1 MRSVNARESQ
11 RRVGGGSLNRHLR
24 VHLLPII
31 VISLTI
37 AAFAVGCRRDARQSL
52 ERAVEA
58 WDSRDYKLAAEEYEH
73 YLSLDPTSENAA
85 EARFQ
90 LANIY
95 YFNLHRYDQARAHY
109 ATFLNENSSHAN
121 APLARERLAEVLGEL
136 GRSYDAIAEYENLN
150 PQDLEERRRIRLRI
164 ADLYFA
170 QKNYSQALTEYEKV
184 IDAAAY
190 DELSEQAYLREASIY
205 HIERAQ
211 YEQALPVYQKLAS
224 DSFDPGVKLRAMYG
238 LADCYAGLYR
248 FDEAIRTL
256 REIKDEGEQKVIA
269 ERIAGLEAQS
279 REAAQAKSGIQ
290 R

>member
-1 MRSVNARESQ
+1 MRSVRTRESL
-11 RRVGGGSLNRHLR
+11 RRICVVFPSSRSR
-24 VHLLPII
+24 ES
-31 VISLTI
+31 ISLFVAICLTL
-37 AAFAVGCRRDARQSL
+37 AAFSVGCRRDARQSL

-73 YLSLDPTSENAA
+73 YLSLDPTNENAA

-109 ATFLNENSSHAN
+109 ATFLNEHSSHAN

-205 HIERAQ
+205 HIERSQ

-224 DSFDPGVKLRAMYG
+224 DSFDPGVKLRATYG

-248 FDEAIRTL
+248 FDEAIKTL
-256 REIKDEGEQKVIA
+256 REIKDEGEQKAIA
-269 ERIAGLEAQS
+269 DRIALLEAQR
-279 REAAQAKSGIQ
+279 REAAQARSGLE

>member
-1 MRSVNARESQ
+1 MRSGRTRESL
-11 RRVGGGSLNRHLR
+11 RRVRFVSLSPRLRAHLS
-24 VHLLPII
+24 PII
-31 VISLTI
+31 VICLTL

-73 YLSLDPTSENAA
+73 YLSLDPRSDNAA

-109 ATFLNENSSHAN
+109 ATFLTENSSHAN
-121 APLARERLAEVLGEL
+121 APIARERLAEVLGEL

-150 PQDLEERRRIRLRI
+150 PQDVEERRRIRFRI

-184 IDAAAY
+184 IAAAAY

-205 HIERAQ
+205 HIERGQ

-224 DSFDPGVKLRAMYG
+224 DSSDQGVRLRAMYG

-248 FDEAIRTL
+248 FDEAIKTL
-256 REIKDEGEQKVIA
+256 REIKDDGEQKAIA
-269 ERIAGLEAQS
+269 ERVAGLEAQR

-290 R
+290 Q